1 MTAIVTTI
9 QIGPRITL
17 RAAVGLLF
25 AVVFALF
32 LTQPAVATKI
42 ERVVS
47 PAGIEAWLV
56 QEPSVPL
63 VAMNFA
69 FRGGSAQDPAG
80 KSGLAYMVSALLDE
94 GAGEYDSRVFQER
107 LEAKAIELSFTAGRD
122 QFGGSLRTLTENKD
136 EAFELL
142 RLALTSARFEPA
154 DVERIRGQILSQ
166 LRRESMSPNDIAFKR
181 WWETAFPGHPYGRP
195 TKGTAETVGATGP
208 DDLKAYVRDTFAR
221 DGLKLAIV
229 GNIDAAEAGKL
240 IDKVFAGLP
249 AQGRLAPV
257 AKAEPKVIGKRIDVT
272 VDVPQSVVVV
282 GGAGIARKDPDFMA
296 AYIVNHILGG
306 GSFSSRLYREVREV
320 RGLAYSVYSMLL
332 PLKHTALFMSST
344 ATRADRAAETLEVIE
359 KEIERIATEGPS
371 ADELAKAKSYL
382 LGSYALNFDTSSK
395 IAGQLVAIQLDDL
408 GIDYITR
415 RNSLI
420 EAVTLADVKR
430 VAKRLL
436 DGGLLVTVVGRAAVP
451 PLLPAKA
458 QGGG

>member
-1 MTAIVTTI
+1 MTATVSTTST
-9 QIGPRITL
+9 GARTTL
-17 RAAVGLLF
+17 RAAVSLLF
-25 AVVFALF
+25 ACVFALF
-32 LTQPAVATKI
+32 LTHPAAATKI

-56 QEPSVPL
+56 REPSVPL
-63 VAMNFA
+63 IAMNFA
-69 FRGGSAQDPAG
+69 FRGGSSQDPAA

-94 GAGEYDSRVFQER
+94 GAGDYDSRAFQER

-142 RLALTSARFEPA
+142 RLALTSARFEPG
-154 DVERIRGQILSQ
+154 DIERIRGQILSQ

-249 AQGRLAPV
+249 AKGRLVPV
-257 AKAEPKVIGKRIDVT
+257 AQVEPKDAGKRVDVT

-332 PLKHTALFMSST
+332 PLQHTALFMSST
-344 ATRADRAAETLEVIE
+344 ATRADRAAETLAVVEQ
-359 KEIERIATEGPS
+359 EIKRIAAEGPS
-371 ADELAKAKSYL
+371 EDELAKAKSYL

-436 DGGLLVTVVGRAAVP
+436 DGGLLVTVVGRAAAP